1 MDAARAACAS
11 GADGIH
17 MEPDGHAA
25 LGKAIAGKTQESCR
39 RNRSLESEQKN
50 RGEAVIGFTPHHPN
64 RLRFAYSHIVRKYF
78 SKLYRLRESVII
90 TANAKFLMLIQL
102 TNL

>member
-64 RLRFAYSHIVRKYF
+64 RLRFAYSHIVRKVF
-78 SKLYRLRESVII
+78 FKIV
-90 TANAKFLMLIQL
+90 
-102 TNL
+102 